1 MPRLP
6 TPPAARQTAEARPT
20 ACEINRLCRMRAR
33 VSREDGHRREN
44 AFAVPAHVLPRV
56 LAVRRSQHVESAA
69 RFEVPRGGRE
79 STAQPAPRAVPS
91 IAAEAAPKEEAR
103 SGRRLRRSMRRLRL
117 LDLC

>member
-6 TPPAARQTAEARPT
+6 TAPAARQTAKARPT
-20 ACEINRLCRMRAR
+20 AYEINHLCRMRAR
-33 VSREDGHRREN
+33 VSGEDGHRRKN
-44 AFAVPAHVLPRV
+44 AFAIPTDVLRRV

-79 STAQPAPRAVPS
+79 SAAQPAPRAVPS
-91 IAAEAAPKEEAR
+91 IAAEAAAKEEAG